1 MKRILLSLVVC
12 ALMAAPALALP
23 SLGWWQEGDPGTT
36 HQTWHFT
43 PGYVGGVVGSYTAE
57 PEVVANPH
65 PTGVEATI
73 TGSTVTWDGQTM
85 FSSTSDI
92 HVQLEIWNYANL
104 NNYKEIW
111 VDVVSSSAPIVT
123 AVTAHD
129 GKPLTYVWTLLPGPG
144 PGTGADFGI
153 RIVPNPWVEKI
164 FFDIP
169 AVSGIATLDY
179 IHADTI
185 CVPAPGAILLGSIGV
200 GLVGWLRRRRTF

>member
-73 TGSTVTWDGQTM
+73 YDAVPAVTWDGITK
-85 FSSTSDI
+85 FTSTANI
-92 HVQLEIWNYANL
+92 YVQLEIWNYENPNA
-104 NNYKEIW
+104 YKEIW
-111 VDVVSSSAPIVT
+111 VDVWSSSAPIVT
-123 AVTAHD
+123 GVTAHD
-129 GKPLTYVWTLLPGPG
+129 GGALTFSWTLLPGQG
-144 PGTGADFGI
+144 DADFGI

-164 FFDIP
+164 FFTIP
-169 AVSGIATLDY
+169 AVSGSATLDY

-185 CVPAPGAILLGSIGV
+185 CIPAPGAILLGSIGV
-200 GLVGWLRRRRTF
+200 AFVGWLRRRRTF